1 MTPRLK
7 HTLSPISRKGERP
20 SQSRGRSRM
29 WRRVD
34 GGGTEEKPAPP
45 QAGNQL
51 PHCSQPQNV
60 LDGGYSHR
68 SSKVNFVP
76 YLFFGVVKRTGLP
89 PGFLISNS
97 GQVLNDSEA
106 GTQNSLAGSWDA
118 RL

>member
-1 MTPRLK
+1 
-7 HTLSPISRKGERP
+7 
-20 SQSRGRSRM
+20 M

-34 GGGTEEKPAPP
+34 GGGTDEKPAPP

-89 PGFLISNS
+89 PGFLISKGFLISNS